1 VIGREYTKTTQ
12 EIRVPFNRKAQGPP
26 FTPSARRSRVDG
38 MNRCLRCAAV
48 GLVAGLTVTCAR
60 QAPPE
65 QARRFELRGQVLSI
79 QLDRNEITIHH
90 EDIPGFMPAM
100 TMPFRARNRGILGGL
115 EPGDLVRGTLVV
127 LEDDAYLEGLERTG
141 HAALP
146 VAAPAAPEPG
156 IPALKPGEAVPDQTF
171 IDQDGREV
179 RFSSFAGS
187 AVVLTFIYTR
197 CPLPDYCPRMD
208 RQFGALQAAIR
219 SGRVR
224 APVKLVSVSFDP
236 AFDTPAVLRQHAA
249 AVGADAT
256 IWSFLTADRKVVDEF
271 GARFGLSVLRGEK
284 DPADITHNL
293 RTAVIDAHGRLVR
306 VYDGNRWTPA
316 DITRDLASLAPT

>member
-1 VIGREYTKTTQ
+1 MD
-12 EIRVPFNRKAQGPP
+12 
-26 FTPSARRSRVDG
+26 RR
-38 MNRCLRCAAV
+38 LACAAV
-48 GLVAGLTVTCAR
+48 GLIAGLTVTCGG

-65 QARRFELRGQVLSI
+65 QARRFELRGQVLSL
-79 QLDRNEITIHH
+79 QLDRNEVTIRH

-100 TMPFRARNRGILGGL
+100 TMPFRAKDRGILRSL

-127 LEDDAYLEGLERTG
+127 LEEDAYLEGLERTG

-146 VAAPAAPEPG
+146 AVAPAAREPG
-156 IPALKPGEAVPDQTF
+156 IPALKPGEAVPDETF
-171 IDQDGREV
+171 VDQDGRKV
-179 RFSSFAGS
+179 TLSSFAGS
-187 AVVLTFIYTR
+187 VVVLTFIYTR

-208 RQFGALQAAIR
+208 RLFGTLQAAVR

-224 APVKLVSVSFDP
+224 VPVKLISVSFDP
-236 AFDTPAVLRQHAA
+236 VFDTPAVLRQHAA
-249 AVGADAT
+249 EVGADAT

-271 GARFGLSVLRGEK
+271 GARFGLSVLRGER

-316 DITRDLASLAPT
+316 DIMTDLASLAPSEKAPKR